1 MECRLKRGMH
11 FIYINI
17 NSLLSKIDEVPYI
30 ANITS
35 ASIIGVS
42 ETKLDETFFSSE
54 LEVDGYDLVRLDRS
68 KRGRGVACYIKSSIS
83 CYIKSSISYSCK
95 DSFCSNTE
103 SVIIDI
109 F

>member
-68 KRGRGVACYIKSSIS
+68 KRDRGVTCYIKSL
-83 CYIKSSISYSCK
+83 ISYSCK

-103 SVIIDI
+103 SVIVDI
-109 F
+109 S